1 MINAQTPLGPYPGTV
16 GAGALAI
23 TMTAADTT
31 NNNAFALS
39 GKEVLIVENSG
50 ASPYTLTIHSTPD
63 ASGRTGDI
71 TTYSIAANSVA
82 AFNFRGGVQGWQQS
96 DGNCYIDGSNAALL
110 FAVLR
115 FTS

>member
-1 MINAQTPLGPYPGTV
+1 
-16 GAGALAI
+16 
-23 TMTAADTT
+23 MTAADVG
-31 NNNAFALS
+31 NNNAFTLS
-39 GKEVLIVENSG
+39 GKEVLIVSNSG
-50 ASPYTLTIHSTPD
+50 GSPYTLTIHSTPD
-63 ASGRTGDI
+63 AEGRTGDV
-71 TTYSIAANSVA
+71 TSYSIAANAVV